1 MTRRQTDCE
10 RAVAQVGLVC
20 LAEPASG
27 GNCYI
32 QKAEDPE
39 SAEGTS
45 VDDAAITMHDSKF
58 SGLCYALHASRDI
71 AVGDVLSIGGAPTQ
85 KTNAQK
91 LQPILP
97 PAEAEA
103 ALQIKEY
110 NDAAAELTSVPAP
123 RKRVDAEARRKA
135 TAKVDAEKAAD
146 KAAAKLAEKVAAK
159 AAKKA
164 AGAAA
169 AGAHGDKAGGGSK
182 EDSEDSDLELDS
194 HADDVYTGMAAA
206 YVRKM
211 CADAKL
217 KTDGSKPELIERLT
231 Y

>member
-1 MTRRQTDCE
+1 MRWPLLRAGIRMTRRQTDCE

-45 VDDAAITMHDSKF
+45 VDDAAITVHDSKF

-91 LQPILP
+91 LQPIQP
-97 PAEAEA
+97 PAEA
-103 ALQIKEY
+103 K
-110 NDAAAELTSVPAP
+110 SFCV
-123 RKRVDAEARRKA
+123 RR
-135 TAKVDAEKAAD
+135 
-146 KAAAKLAEKVAAK
+146 
-159 AAKKA
+159 
-164 AGAAA
+164 
-169 AGAHGDKAGGGSK
+169 
-182 EDSEDSDLELDS
+182 
-194 HADDVYTGMAAA
+194 
-206 YVRKM
+206 R
-211 CADAKL
+211 
-217 KTDGSKPELIERLT
+217 PP
-231 Y
+231 